1 MICSPSQA
9 VSLVMSARMS
19 APVGWSLLVGISGID
34 GSGKGYVAGQLTRE
48 LEMLGYRVATINVD
62 GWLQPPDKRFDP
74 ARPAEHFYQH
84 GIRFEEMFSRLI
96 LPLRDQR
103 SLRLTAQL
111 SDATNQPY
119 LRDHTYEFDD
129 VDIILLEGIF
139 LLREPHRAYF
149 DLSFWIECSF
159 ETALERALLRGQ
171 ENLPEREVI
180 RDYNAIYFP
189 AQRLHLKRDQP
200 RQFATARIINDPRI
214 ESGESAASAI
224 RMPQTSRC
232 NVGASAS

>member
-1 MICSPSQA
+1 M
-9 VSLVMSARMS
+9 MSARMS

-34 GSGKGYVAGQLTRE
+34 GSGKGYVAGHLTRE
-48 LEMLGYRVATINVD
+48 LEMLGSRVATINVD

-84 GIRFEEMFSRLI
+84 SIRFEEMFSRLI

-111 SDATNQPY
+111 SDATNQPN

-129 VDIILLEGIF
+129 VDIILLEGIH
-139 LLREPHRAYF
+139 LLREPHRAHF

-171 ENLPEREVI
+171 ENLPQREVI
-180 RDYNAIYFP
+180 RDYNSIYFP
-189 AQRLHLKRDQP
+189 AQRLHLDRDQP

-214 ESGESAASAI
+214 DPGETAALAIGTPRGLDCNLNTSGA
-224 RMPQTSRC
+224 
-232 NVGASAS
+232 